1 MATVPSPVA
10 EPQAA
15 ITPVGRIIGVFFS
28 PQSTFEDI
36 VRKPNWLH
44 PMALILVM
52 SLVAIIA
59 LNSHFNWRD
68 YISQQ
73 IEKSPRAAQLSAE
86 AKEQQVEVSAKFSPI
101 VAYVFGLLI
110 PICGI
115 LVIALVLWGAFSI
128 MAGVGTNYKTAL
140 AIVSHAVVPTSVIST
155 ILFVTVL
162 FLKPVGM
169 FDLDNPI
176 ATNVAALL
184 SDDASKWLIALGK
197 NLDLLE
203 LWKLLLLSIG
213 FAAVSPKKTQGR
225 QSLQHRFRSF
235 PRLSRSPR
243 GNHVCLLLIHL
254 KCEFF
259 VRSFT
264 K

>member
-10 EPQAA
+10 EPQAG
-15 ITPVGRIIGVFFS
+15 ISPFGRITGVFFS
-28 PQSTFEDI
+28 PKATFEDI
-36 VRKPNWLH
+36 VRKPNWLL
-44 PMALILVM
+44 PTVLILLM

-59 LNSHFNWRD
+59 LNSHFSWRD

-86 AKEQQVEVSAKFSPI
+86 AKERQVEMSAKYSPAF
-101 VAYVFGLLI
+101 AYVFGLVL

-128 MAGVGTNYKTAL
+128 MAGAGTSYKTAL
-140 AIVSHAVVPTSVIST
+140 AIVSHAIVPASVIGT

-184 SDDASKWLIALGK
+184 ADDASKWLVAVGK

-203 LWKLLLLSIG
+203 LWKLVLLSVG
-213 FAAVSPKKTQGR
+213 FAAISPKKLQGGKAFSIVFGVFLVYLVLR
-225 QSLQHRFRSF
+225 VGIAFAFS
-235 PRLSRSPR
+235 
-243 GNHVCLLLIHL
+243 
-254 KCEFF
+254 
-259 VRSFT
+259 
-264 K
+264 

>member
-10 EPQAA
+10 EPQAG
-15 ITPVGRIIGVFFS
+15 ISPFGRIIGVFFS
-28 PQSTFEDI
+28 PQSTFQDI
-36 VRKPNWLH
+36 VRKPNWLQ

-52 SLVAIIA
+52 SLVAIIV

-86 AKEQQVEVSAKFSPI
+86 AKERQVEVSAKFSPI
-101 VAYVFGLLI
+101 VAYVFGLLL
-110 PICGI
+110 PVCGI

-128 MAGVGTNYKTAL
+128 MAGAGSNYRTAL
-140 AIVSHAVVPTSVIST
+140 AIVSHAVVPASVIGT
-155 ILFVTVL
+155 ILFITVL

-184 SDDASKWLIALGK
+184 SDDASKWLVALCK

-203 LWKLLLLSIG
+203 LWKLVLLSIG
-213 FAAVSPKKTQGR
+213 FAAVSPKKLQGGKAYSIVFGVFLVYLVLR
-225 QSLQHRFRSF
+225 VGIAFAFS
-235 PRLSRSPR
+235 
-243 GNHVCLLLIHL
+243 
-254 KCEFF
+254 
-259 VRSFT
+259 
-264 K
+264 

>member
-15 ITPVGRIIGVFFS
+15 ISTAGRIIGVFFS
-28 PQSTFEDI
+28 PKATFEDI
-36 VRKPNWLH
+36 VRKPSWLL
-44 PMALILVM
+44 PTVLILLM
-52 SLVAIIA
+52 SLAAIIA
-59 LNSHFNWRD
+59 LNSHFSWRD
-68 YISQQ
+68 YVSQQ

-86 AKEQQVEVSAKFSPI
+86 AKERQVEMSAKFSPI
-101 VAYVFGLLI
+101 VAYVFGLLV

-115 LVIALVLWGAFSI
+115 LVIALVLWGAFTI

-140 AIVSHAVVPTSVIST
+140 AIVAHAVVPASVIGT

-176 ATNVAALL
+176 ATNVAALF
-184 SDDASKWLIALGK
+184 SDDASKWLVALGK

-203 LWKLLLLSIG
+203 LWKLVLLSIG
-213 FAAVSPKKTQGR
+213 FAAISPKKLQGGKAYSIVFGVFLVYLVLR
-225 QSLQHRFRSF
+225 VGIAFAFS
-235 PRLSRSPR
+235 
-243 GNHVCLLLIHL
+243 
-254 KCEFF
+254 
-259 VRSFT
+259 
-264 K
+264 

>member
-1 MATVPSPVA
+1 MSTVPSPVA
-10 EPQAA
+10 EPQAG
-15 ITPVGRIIGVFFS
+15 ISPVGRIIGTFFS
-28 PQSTFEDI
+28 PKPTFEDI
-36 VRKPNWLH
+36 VRKPDWLA
-44 PMALILVM
+44 PMALILLM
-52 SLVAIIA
+52 SLAAIIA

-73 IEKSPRAAQLSAE
+73 IEKSPRAAQLSTE
-86 AKEQQVEVSAKFSPI
+86 AKERQVEVSAKISPI

-140 AIVSHAVVPTSVIST
+140 AIVSHAVVPASVIGT
-155 ILFVTVL
+155 MLFITVL

-184 SDDASKWLIALGK
+184 ADDASKWLVALGK

-213 FAAVSPKKTQGR
+213 FVAISPKKL
-225 QSLQHRFRSF
+225 QSGKAFSIVFGVFLVYLVLRVGITFAFS
-235 PRLSRSPR
+235 
-243 GNHVCLLLIHL
+243 
-254 KCEFF
+254 
-259 VRSFT
+259 
-264 K
+264 